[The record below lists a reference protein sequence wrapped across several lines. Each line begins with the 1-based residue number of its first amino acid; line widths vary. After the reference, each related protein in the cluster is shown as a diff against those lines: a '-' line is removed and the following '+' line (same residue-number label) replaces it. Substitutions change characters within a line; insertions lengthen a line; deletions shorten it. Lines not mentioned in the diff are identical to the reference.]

1 MEGKR
6 IARRVP
12 TTIPVDFKTGDTTA
26 AGFILNLSETGL
38 FINYT
43 SENLRTEDILHLT
56 FPLPSNDD
64 AIETEG
70 KVVWL
75 NKSKGNTDNLF
86 KGFGIHF
93 TKIKPADRDRIA
105 IFVKREL
112 EMIG

>member
-43 SENLRTEDILHLT
+43 SENLKTEDILHLT
-56 FPLPSNDD
+56 FHLPSDD
-64 AIETEG
+64 DVIEAEG

-75 NKSKGNTDNLF
+75 NKSGGNADTIF

-93 TKIKPADRDRIA
+93 TKIKPDNSGKIA

-112 EMIG
+112 EMLG